1 MSIISNISVGD
12 ISYFFVDQPPTHFAV
27 KGCISIFDN
36 FLYINNDGA
45 NTWIKILSPDHG
57 SLNLSEY
64 STEVDF
70 DAQTI
75 GSWYPWNS
83 VATYTLGN
91 SVNFSRQTDVAFGD
105 NLRYDGI
112 STIRVLVRQ
121 TSTNRGGTGKWM
133 TWLIGPAKNFTIPDK
148 YNEFF
153 VQDNSATQNVA
164 SLRVLEL
171 STGDSVIA
179 SISPVDRENGG
190 PGTQRTYLSKHS
202 SLELIKID
210 EALSIPL
217 FTENWESADFITE
230 GWTTVNGSDYFELVW
245 SGSSGDGDVTIDGTP
260 LPTSFNIDIN
270 NTALGFTKQSFPAGI
285 TAVYQGANV
294 VHVFGATTVTYAQ
307 NTANLQVAITEFTAE
322 TNQWVVGSAENNGG
336 TYSAYVSDDGGT
348 SAGYTITA
356 ASISHFYKDFTFSSG
371 SSYVL
376 TFDWKCQGE
385 NTAGNAVQYDYGA
398 VVITDTTVTPVAGT
412 EVSTVEA
419 TGTGNGRLA
428 QDFAANDGKFN
439 LGYGTNPGTTWNT
452 ESINISAYSGL
463 TKRLVFTWVND
474 VSAGTNPPF
483 SLDNIKIIE
492 TVW

>member
-45 NTWIKILSPDHG
+45 NTWIKILSPDNG

-64 STEVDF
+64 STGVDF

-91 SVNFSRQTDVAFGD
+91 SVNFSRQTDVTFGD

-190 PGTQRTYLSKHS
+190 PGAQRTYLSKHS

-210 EALSIPL
+210 ESFSTNFFLEDWETGS
-217 FTENWESADFITE
+217 FVTNNW
-230 GWTTVNGSDYFELVW
+230 
-245 SGSSGDGDVTIDGTP
+245 
-260 LPTSFNIDIN
+260 
-270 NTALGFTKQSFPAGI
+270 
-285 TAVYQGANV
+285 NV
-294 VHVFGATTVTYAQ
+294 VNPPDPSDPPLGIF
-307 NTANLQVAITEFTAE
+307 
-322 TNQWVVGSAENNGG
+322 NQWVVGSSTASTGFG
-336 TYSAYVSDDGGT
+336 SAYISTDDKIKNYEYDNT
-348 SAGYTITA
+348 LTTIA
-356 ASISHFYKDFTFSSG
+356 HFYKDFEISATASS
-371 SSYVL
+371 VIL
-376 TFDWKCQGE
+376 EFDWRASGE

-452 ESINISAYSGL
+452 ERINISAYSGL